1 MTAQPKLFFRG
12 SVPTTLST
20 LYSVPAS
27 TEIIVTS
34 IIIANTVADPTEVT
48 IRLGGAEIIKNGQ
61 VSAGDSVHFDIRQV
75 MQASDLIEASANI
88 NGVTLHVSGV
98 EVA

>member
-20 LYSVPAS
+20 LYSVPSA
-27 TEIIVTS
+27 TEIVVTS
-34 IIIANTVADPTEVT
+34 IIVANAAGDIAEIT
-48 IRLGGAEIIKNGQ
+48 INLGGVEILKDGRL
-61 VSAGDSVHFDIRQV
+61 SAGDSVHFDIKQV
-75 MQASDLIEASANI
+75 LQESDTIEALSDIAGI
-88 NGVTLHVSGV
+88 TLHVSGV

>member
-1 MTAQPKLFFRG
+1 MTAQPTLFFRG

-20 LYSVPAS
+20 LYTVPSS
-27 TEIIVTS
+27 TKIVVTS
-34 IIIANTVADPTEVT
+34 IIVANTVSSTAEIT
-48 IRLGGAEIIKNGQ
+48 IRLGGVEILKDGRL
-61 VSAGDSVHFDIRQV
+61 ATGDSVHFDIRQV
-75 MQASDLIEASANI
+75 MSTSDAIEAMSDI

>member
-20 LYSVPAS
+20 LYTVPSS
-27 TEIIVTS
+27 TEVVVTS
-34 IIIANTVADPTEVT
+34 IIVANAASETAEIT
-48 IRLGGAEIIKNGQ
+48 IRLGGVEILKDGKL
-61 VSAGDSVHFDIRQV
+61 STGDSVHFDIRQV
-75 MQASDLIEASANI
+75 MQASDAVEALSDIAGI
-88 NGVTLHVSGV
+88 TLHVSGV